1 MRDREMVPEEGR
13 NTGSDFLRERFRRG
27 DFDRPPLSGP
37 AYDAWRE
44 LEEANRFRT
53 APPLSDGD
61 EPLISVLMPVYNP
74 AETHLRE
81 ALESLASQTWNGW
94 ECCIADD
101 CSSLPHVRPMLEE
114 AARRDHRFRIIF
126 RKANGHICAASNSAL
141 AIARGAWCA
150 LLDDDDIL
158 APEALAEM
166 ARAVQEHP
174 EAEAF
179 FSDEDQIWRDGESGA
194 TLHSNPLFKPE

>member
-74 AETHLRE
+74 AET
-81 ALESLASQTWNGW
+81 A
-94 ECCIADD
+94 
-101 CSSLPHVRPMLEE
+101 
-114 AARRDHRFRIIF
+114 
-126 RKANGHICAASNSAL
+126 
-141 AIARGAWCA
+141 
-150 LLDDDDIL
+150 
-158 APEALAEM
+158 
-166 ARAVQEHP
+166 
-174 EAEAF
+174 
-179 FSDEDQIWRDGESGA
+179 
-194 TLHSNPLFKPE
+194 